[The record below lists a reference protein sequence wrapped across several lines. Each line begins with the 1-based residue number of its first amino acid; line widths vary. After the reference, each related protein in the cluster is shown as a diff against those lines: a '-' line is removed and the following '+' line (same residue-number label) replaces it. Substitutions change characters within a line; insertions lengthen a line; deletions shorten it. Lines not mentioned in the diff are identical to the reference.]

1 MIEKVE
7 LLTSRDGYKIVNFT
21 KDGATFSIGS
31 RYSEKREIAEFLD
44 SVGDIKKNENYIVF
58 GMGGLNH
65 IRELSHNKFG
75 NSKILVIEFSREC
88 VELVTQDVDEDLAEM
103 LGHQDLV
110 VASEIDAVRSFLK
123 IYINSSNVRKLKV
136 LAYSGY
142 TRFFKE
148 EIKPFNE
155 LIVEHCIEVRAN
167 KSTLN
172 KFEDDWYRNS
182 IKNLRYLNAT
192 RTLFPYKNTC
202 TGKPAII
209 VSAGPS
215 LDKNIGLLKENRDAV
230 VISGGRTL
238 KPLLNIGVD
247 PDFLT
252 IMDASRL
259 SYELVEPFIGLTT
272 ARLVYYFGVP
282 TEMLAM
288 HKGEKITY
296 HEDTALHQFLQE
308 EMINLMAGGSVA
320 HAMTLLA
327 VELGCDPIIFIGQDL
342 AYTNQMEHSH
352 SAASPWRNDEVSLTP
367 ELESASFYVDDVYGK
382 KVKTCLQLDLYRR
395 QLERIIE
402 SNKDRT
408 FINSTEGGVS
418 IKGSKVFALEEV
430 YSQIPHGRSD
440 VFLGGSM
447 SKNLDSVGILR
458 ANRRHMV
465 KGIDQYTKAVKIC
478 DKYIS
483 LIEADAID
491 FRVVHK
497 ELNSIE
503 MRIRNNN
510 KKILFVD
517 SMINKILD
525 RIDAAEQYAVLKSD
539 TEQESLLKNLM
550 KSRYLY
556 RRLSEKLRENVK
568 IVEEEIMAL
577 RELSSR
583 L

>member
-44 SVGDIKKNENYIVF
+44 SIGDIKKNENYIVF

-65 IRELSHNKFG
+65 IRELSHNKFSK
-75 NSKILVIEFSREC
+75 SKILVIECSQEC
-88 VELVTQDVDEDLAEM
+88 VELITRDVDEDLTEI
-103 LGHQDLV
+103 LGHQDVV
-110 VASEIDAVRSFLK
+110 VASEIDLVKSFLK
-123 IYINSSNVRKLKV
+123 NYINVSNINKLKI
-136 LAYSGY
+136 LAFSGY
-142 TRFFKE
+142 TRFFRE

-155 LIVEHCIEVRAN
+155 LIVEYCIEVRAN
-167 KSTLN
+167 KATLN
-172 KFEDDWYRNS
+172 KFEDDWYKNS
-182 IKNLRYLNAT
+182 IKNLRYVNAT

-215 LDKNIGLLKENRDAV
+215 LDKNISLLKENRDAV

-238 KPLLNIGVD
+238 RALLNIGVD
-247 PDFLT
+247 PDFLA
-252 IMDASRL
+252 IIDASRL
-259 SYELVEPFIGLTT
+259 SYQLVEPYIGMTT
-272 ARLVYYFGVP
+272 ARLVYYYSVP

-288 HKGEKITY
+288 HKGEKITF
-296 HEDTALHQFLQE
+296 HQDSAVQQFFQE
-308 EMINLMAGGSVA
+308 EIINLMAGGSVA
-320 HAMTLLA
+320 HAMTSLA

-352 SAASPWRNDEVSLTP
+352 AAASPWRNDEVSLTP
-367 ELESASFYVDDVYGK
+367 ELEGASFYVDDVYGK
-382 KVKTCLQLDLYRR
+382 KVRTCLQLDLYRR

-402 SNKDRT
+402 SNEDRT
-408 FINSTEGGVS
+408 FINCTEGGVS
-418 IKGSKVFALEEV
+418 IKGTDVFALEEV
-430 YSQIPHGRSD
+430 YSQIPNGRSD
-440 VFLGGSM
+440 IFVCGGI

-465 KGIDQYTKAVKIC
+465 KAIDQYTKAVRIC

-483 LIEADAID
+483 LIETDVTD
-491 FRVVHK
+491 FRLVHK

-503 MRIRNNN
+503 MKIRNNN

-517 SMINKILD
+517 SMIYKILD
-525 RIDAAEQYAVLKSD
+525 RINAETQYVVLKSD
-539 TEQESLLKNLM
+539 TEQESLLKNLIH
-550 KSRYLY
+550 SRHLY
-556 RRLSEKLRENVK
+556 RSLSEKLRENIK

-577 RELSSR
+577 REL
-583 L
+583 